1 MDHGGPKRS
10 GSGSEKTL
18 LNKIF
23 VGYDPV
29 SGRYKIDWNAATPV
43 NCGTDYF
50 YLRAKENLSMTNQI
64 VGSMYELYRSMIGRR
79 AAVAVQINATK
90 GPP

>member
-1 MDHGGPKRS
+1 MMGYFFVLISVLIWVQINVVFCSQNDHGGPKRS

-50 YLRAKENLSMTNQI
+50 IY
-64 VGSMYELYRSMIGRR
+64 
-79 AAVAVQINATK
+79 
-90 GPP
+90 GPKKICQ